1 MGRIIPYINK
11 TCLKPPTRYD
21 SWSEIGQVGQ
31 KLVKLVKHR
40 LSWSEVGWSSRK
52 LVGLVGSQDWSSWSE
67 VGQRLGG
74 SWSEVAQKLVGS
86 WSEVGWKLVGGW
98 SEVGRKFRQ
107 TIWEKLRAPEL
118 VAAKHRPQTNSFR
131 GKFSKFNQY
140 YTFWFQPLLVSLSCS
155 SWSEVGRIG
164 QKWFILKLYGQKS
177 GWTEIDELHVQV
189 TPLFLWSVQR

>member
-1 MGRIIPYINK
+1 MV
-11 TCLKPPTRYD
+11 
-21 SWSEIGQVGQ
+21 Q
-31 KLVKLVKHR
+31 
-40 LSWSEVGWSSRK
+40 
-52 LVGLVGSQDWSSWSE
+52 LVGSWSE

-74 SWSEVAQKLVGS
+74 SWSEVAQKLVGSWSEVGWKLVGGWSEVGWKLVGSWSEVGWKLVGGWSEVGWKLVGS

-155 SWSEVGRIG
+155 SWSEVGRVGRIG

>member
-1 MGRIIPYINK
+1 MVDLVG
-11 TCLKPPTRYD
+11 
-21 SWSEIGQVGQ
+21 SWSD
-31 KLVKLVKHR
+31 
-40 LSWSEVGWSSRK
+40 WSEVKIGPVGRK
-52 LVGLVGSQDWSSWSE
+52 LVGSWSE

-74 SWSEVAQKLVGS
+74 SWLEVGQKLVGS
-86 WSEVGWKLVGGW
+86 WSEVGRKLVELVGSW
-98 SEVGRKFRQ
+98 SSWSQVGRKFRQ

-140 YTFWFQPLLVSLSCS
+140 YTFWFQPLFVSLSCS
-155 SWSEVGRIG
+155 SWSEVGRVGRIG
-164 QKWFILKLYGQKS
+164 QKWFILKLYSQKS

>member
-1 MGRIIPYINK
+1 LVDLVG
-11 TCLKPPTRYD
+11 
-21 SWSEIGQVGQ
+21 SWSDWSEVKIGPVGRKLVRGWAEVGRKLLRSWLEVGQ
-31 KLVKLVKHR
+31 KLV
-40 LSWSEVGWSSRK
+40 
-52 LVGLVGSQDWSSWSE
+52 GS
-67 VGQRLGG
+67 
-74 SWSEVAQKLVGS
+74 
-86 WSEVGWKLVGGW
+86 W